1 MPVRH
6 SSEIRNYLLGILQ
19 LKIFFKEVDIMSNIL
34 YIKASPRTGRS
45 HSVAVADA
53 FIESYRQSHPDDD
66 AKTIDIFKQK
76 LPAFDLPAATAKYR
90 IMHGEEHTQKDR
102 RIWAKI
108 VSVIEEFKSADKYVF
123 AVPMWNFSIP
133 YRLKQYIDII
143 VQPGY
148 TFTVKEDGNYEGL
161 VKNKPVFIAYA
172 RGGEYSA
179 DAAKALD
186 MQTKYLELILGFIGL
201 SDIRSVIIEPTLAG
215 GADVAKQKQAEAIE
229 KAKQIAKAF

>member
-1 MPVRH
+1 
-6 SSEIRNYLLGILQ
+6 
-19 LKIFFKEVDIMSNIL
+19 MSNIL

-53 FIESYRQSHPDDD
+53 FIESYRRSHPDDKI
-66 AKTIDIFKQK
+66 KTIDIFREK
-76 LPAFDLPAATAKYR
+76 LPAFDLPAANAKYR
-90 IMHGEEHTQKDR
+90 IMHGEEHTQEDR
-102 RIWAKI
+102 RTWAQI
-108 VSVIEEFKSADKYVF
+108 VSVIDEFKSADKYVL

-148 TFTVKEDGNYEGL
+148 TFSVREDGGYEGL
-161 VKNKPVFIAYA
+161 VKDKPVFIAYA

-179 DAAKALD
+179 DAAKTFD

-201 SDIRSVIIEPTLAG
+201 SDIRSVIVEPTLAG

-229 KAKQIAKAF
+229 KTKQIAKAF